1 MSTSEIK
8 ARNGV
13 SASGVISRDTYNHHA
28 LSKYDMGL
36 EVGQPTITESKVQV
50 AVYVQYEVMAQQRKC
65 LIKLLKLGESCR
77 VQISAAVGETPLEK
91 RRFATYCSASRE
103 YS

>member
-1 MSTSEIK
+1 MHNTDYIYTTRIQVSTSEIK

-50 AVYVQYEVMAQQRKC
+50 AVYVQRQIIAQT
-65 LIKLLKLGESCR
+65 I
-77 VQISAAVGETPLEK
+77 
-91 RRFATYCSASRE
+91 
-103 YS
+103 

>member
-1 MSTSEIK
+1 MHNTDYIYTTRVQVSTSEIK

-50 AVYVQYEVMAQQRKC
+50 AVYVQYEVIAQQRNVK
-65 LIKLLKLGESCR
+65 
-77 VQISAAVGETPLEK
+77 
-91 RRFATYCSASRE
+91 
-103 YS
+103 

>member
-13 SASGVISRDTYNHHA
+13 SASGVISRDIYNHHA

-50 AVYVQYEVMAQQRKC
+50 AVYVQSEVIARNEIFK
-65 LIKLLKLGESCR
+65 
-77 VQISAAVGETPLEK
+77 
-91 RRFATYCSASRE
+91 
-103 YS
+103 

>member
-13 SASGVISRDTYNHHA
+13 SASGVIGRDTYNHHA

-50 AVYVQYEVMAQQRKC
+50 AVC
-65 LIKLLKLGESCR
+65 PILNNSSTTLISDNMKELS
-77 VQISAAVGETPLEK
+77 S
-91 RRFATYCSASRE
+91 Y
-103 YS
+103 

>member
-50 AVYVQYEVMAQQRKC
+50 AVYVHSEVIAQQRRC
-65 LIKLLKLGESCR
+65 LVNC
-77 VQISAAVGETPLEK
+77 
-91 RRFATYCSASRE
+91 
-103 YS
+103 